1 MLELMLMWQLAEVKM
16 LAAVIRWLGSG
27 GVDGGCRGCPVGGKG
42 LLRWCPVPGTFHYLV
57 LVGFIFEK
65 VSGMRT
71 VNILLTFVAANL
83 KTMMR

>member
-1 MLELMLMWQLAEVKM
+1 MLELMLAEVKM
-16 LAAVIRWLGSG
+16 LAAVIRWLGSW
-27 GVDGGCRGCPVGGKG
+27 GVDGGCRSRPVGGKG
-42 LLRWCPVPGTFHYLV
+42 LLRWCPVPDAFRY

-71 VNILLTFVAANL
+71 VNIILTFVAANL

>member
-27 GVDGGCRGCPVGGKG
+27 GVDGGCRSRPVGGKG
-42 LLRWCPVPGTFHYLV
+42 LLRWCPVPDAISN

-65 VSGMRT
+65 VSGMHA
-71 VNILLTFVAANL
+71 VNILTFVPANL

>member
-27 GVDGGCRGCPVGGKG
+27 GVDGGCRSRPVGGKG
-42 LLRWCPVPGTFHYLV
+42 LLRWCPVPETFRN

>member
-1 MLELMLMWQLAEVKM
+1 MLELMLAEVKM
-16 LAAVIRWLGSG
+16 LAAVIRWLGCG
-27 GVDGGCRGCPVGGKG
+27 GVDGGCRSRPVGGKG
-42 LLRWCPVPGTFHYLV
+42 LLRWCPVPETFRN

-71 VNILLTFVAANL
+71 VNILLTFVAAIL

>member
-16 LAAVIRWLGSG
+16 LAAVISWLGCG
-27 GVDGGCRGCPVGGKG
+27 GVDGGCRSRPVGGKG
-42 LLRWCPVPGTFHYLV
+42 LLRWCPVPDAIRN

-65 VSGMRT
+65 VSGMRA
-71 VNILLTFVAANL
+71 VNLLTFVAANL

>member
-1 MLELMLMWQLAEVKM
+1 MLELMLAVVKM
-16 LAAVIRWLGSG
+16 SAAVIRWLGCG
-27 GVDGGCRGCPVGGKG
+27 GVDGGCRSRPVGGKG
-42 LLRWCPVPGTFHYLV
+42 LLRWCPVPETFRN

-71 VNILLTFVAANL
+71 VNILLTFVAAIL